1 MLVGTTI
8 TVAVA
13 LGLPLDFYALLHFG
27 GLLARYMKTITPVVE
42 KHYQLILWLLPK
54 IANFPKDQRFLLA
67 DRIEIILLDI
77 LELLIE
83 AAYSKSKKEILR
95 KANLRLEHL
104 RFMFGGIFLLLDG
117 YCNYWSELADSMRFL
132 SLLAAFIVLMY
143 IGYKKLAK

>member
-1 MLVGTTI
+1 MLVGTTLP
-8 TVAVA
+8 VAVA

-104 RFMFGGIFLLLDG
+104 RFMVRIAKDMKYINFSGYDYFSQKVLEVGRMVGG
-117 YCNYWSELADSMRFL
+117 WQK
-132 SLLAAFIVLMY
+132 AANC
-143 IGYKKLAK
+143 